1 MVTEI
6 KTVNNRYL
14 KISLRMTEGYGLLE
28 PQVENLIREKI
39 SRGTVGVSV
48 RISRDFSAADSRLNE
63 PLLKAYFE
71 QVREVGAALGT
82 GAVPDLGHFL
92 ALPGVVQEE
101 RFLSEEQNEAV
112 GKTVLQ
118 SVREAIE
125 NLEQMRKAEGDSMS
139 LDLTGNASLLEAE
152 LAAVEKLAP
161 LVAKTYRQKLT
172 ERVGKIMNEHNLLL
186 DSADLAREIALFADK
201 SDISEEIVRFRS
213 HLLQFAEIIRKG
225 ESCGRKLDFLTQELF
240 RETNTIGSKAN
251 DSEITKHVIEM
262 KTIIE
267 RIREMVQNVE

>member
-28 PQVENLIREKI
+28 PQVENLVREKI

-71 QVREVGAALGT
+71 QVREVGTALGT
-82 GAVPDLGHFL
+82 GAVPDLGLFL

-101 RFLSEEQNEAV
+101 KFLSEEQNEAV

-139 LDLTGNASLLEAE
+139 LDLTGNASLLETE
-152 LAAVEKLAP
+152 LTAVEKLAP